1 MAKPLYDRT
10 TARPLRLDTPHPLKS
25 RRIGARTRH
34 RLGFVAA
41 GLAALSVAGAVA
53 LAIKPQTTAG
63 TQPTSLHPLSR
74 SADMAR
80 KVQTVK
86 APAEMPAQHRP
97 DPPAPAVAIER
108 AVAPSNPAPAEEPRA
123 DTIAPAPASS
133 GPAVVASLEALT
145 VQPRSPEPSAPP
157 EAGPKGALETTAATP
172 LDCVA
177 GELRTVLADV
187 AARFGAVSVVS
198 THRLNSDNHTPGTIR
213 HRLHTA
219 CKAVDFRT
227 PGKLNE
233 VLAFLRSRP
242 EVSGIN
248 SFRGGLIHI
257 DLNANVHAAGL
268 RTRPKP
274 ASD

>member
-1 MAKPLYDRT
+1 
-10 TARPLRLDTPHPLKS
+10 
-25 RRIGARTRH
+25 
-34 RLGFVAA
+34 
-41 GLAALSVAGAVA
+41 
-53 LAIKPQTTAG
+53 
-63 TQPTSLHPLSR
+63 
-74 SADMAR
+74 
-80 KVQTVK
+80 
-86 APAEMPAQHRP
+86 MPAQHRP

-123 DTIAPAPASS
+123 DTIALAPASS
-133 GPAVVASLEALT
+133 GPAVVASLEAPT

-248 SFRGGLIHI
+248 SYRGGLIHI
-257 DLNANVHAAGL
+257 DLNANIHAAGL
-268 RTRPKP
+268 RTRPSP
-274 ASD
+274 RPTRSHPVSPPPGRRHAGRRRTPSPQPEERQHGDHNDDQPDDVDDVVHGDLSR